1 MAFNP
6 ACPCHERP
14 IPNRPVGFH
23 SMGSSEMRAYGEA
36 HTRPDIVLHADCVEQ
51 RERLDHLSN
60 DFAIMCGEFSDLH
73 RLPEELQEKIRT
85 VNVFFM
91 SGHWEGHYPFPA
103 DGMIAEAE
111 RLMEL
116 VETAVIAADPTHDI
130 FTEMSRLMTAGTQP
144 PQEMYDELA
153 RLAVANLQPSLL
165 RQEVLPD
172 STVTPFAGQRR
183 RLETSDQPRF
193 TGSAHRLQ

>member
-23 SMGSSEMRAYGEA
+23 SMGSSELRAYGEA
-36 HTRPDIVLHADCVEQ
+36 HARPDIVLHADCVEQ
-51 RERLDHLSN
+51 RERLDHISN
-60 DFAIMCGEFSDLH
+60 DFAILCEGSDLD
-73 RLPEELQEKIRT
+73 RLPEELQEKVRT
-85 VNVFFM
+85 VNVFLM
-91 SGHWEGHYPFPA
+91 TGHWEGHYPFPA

-116 VETAVIAADPTHDI
+116 VETPVSAADPTQGI
-130 FTEMSRLMTAGTQP
+130 FTEMARLMTAGNQP
-144 PQEMYDELA
+144 PQEMYDEWA
-153 RLAVANLQPSLL
+153 RLAVANLQPSL

-183 RLETSDQPRF
+183 RLDTSDQHRF
-193 TGSAHRLQ
+193 SGNAHRLQ